1 MRTLAFS
8 DARNNLKDLLD
19 RVTEDH
25 VATIIKRRDAED
37 AVVMSLSDYNA
48 MQETMYLLSTPANA
62 RHLMG
67 SIAQLRGIQV
77 APRLSRHAGSDRVR
91 GLPLPLRRPVIVT
104 SGASLARVTRPAR
117 IVSIVPSAV
126 GDGCRAVGLEPAEII
141 EGDDAQRIAFDCEA
155 GDADVREAEVEREH
169 ARIG

>member
-62 RHLMG
+62 RYLMG
-67 SIAQLRGIQV
+67 SIAQLRTGK
-77 APRLSRHAGSDRVR
+77 SR
-91 GLPLPLRRPVIVT
+91 
-104 SGASLARVTRPAR
+104 ARKL
-117 IVSIVPSAV
+117 I
-126 GDGCRAVGLEPAEII
+126 EPT
-141 EGDDAQRIAFDCEA
+141 
-155 GDADVREAEVEREH
+155 AD
-169 ARIG
+169 